1 MTDEE
6 LIEFG
11 NKLIAKD
18 RTSIEIFNALKNK
31 AEDDEQLNRVHK
43 KVVKPEAK
51 KKQRSQEL
59 VRTLLATNK
68 IKLRFEYSMRSL
80 TRLAVGVIILG
91 LIVLFL
97 SNEEVNGNAPFG
109 WATMIQGVVL
119 IALYTLVKSR
129 KAYDFLM
136 IALTGYFAIF
146 GFELLVF
153 GMPNDLF
160 AAFYQDGVYIR
171 GSRVSSGLALLMGYL
186 FPFLYLSL
194 KVMFGALAF
203 TSFWNH
209 KKYDALPND
218 IKIELEDF

>member
-18 RTSIEIFNALKNK
+18 RTSIEIFNALKHK
-31 AEDDEQLNRVHK
+31 AEDEAQLNRVHK

-51 KKQRSQEL
+51 KKERSQEL
-59 VRTLLATNK
+59 VRTLLAANK

-80 TRLAVGVIILG
+80 YRLAGGVIILS

-109 WATMIQGVVL
+109 WVTLIQGVALVVL
-119 IALYTLVKSR
+119 YALVRNR

-136 IALTGYFAIF
+136 IALIGYFAIF
-146 GFELLVF
+146 GIELIMF
-153 GMPNDLF
+153 GVPNDLF

-194 KVMFGALAF
+194 KMMFGALAF

-218 IKIELEDF
+218 VKMELEDF